1 MIKEEVVSLIMGHL
15 VGIDK
20 TSRWHP
26 RFVEAEIERVIEEML
41 NDLWKIDRLAI
52 DKYTTTYGVTS
63 PIAIAQ
69 EAVSGIYYSTLPV
82 NVYHLPDKASG
93 VRHVYPLAQTGN
105 VFQPMDARE
114 ADLVFNTD
122 VAIVTSKIGYRVRQ
136 DKRIDYYNTNAVV
149 RGTGVR
155 MDLLPVFSELSDS
168 DVVLIPD
175 LGDKDGG
182 GFLKRVLGALGVIQE
197 KDLIDDNSGAKELNT
212 KG

>member
-1 MIKEEVVSLIMGHL
+1 MIKEEILSMVFNHL
-15 VGIDK
+15 PSVDK
-20 TSRWHP
+20 TGKFHL
-26 RFVEAEIERVIEEML
+26 RFLEAEIERVIEEMF
-41 NDLWKIDRLAI
+41 NDLWKIDPLAI
-52 DKYTTTYGVTS
+52 DKYTTTYGTTT
-63 PIAIAQ
+63 PIAIAL

-105 VFQPMDARE
+105 IFQPMDARE
-114 ADLVFNTD
+114 ADMIFNTD
-122 VAIVTSKIGYRVRQ
+122 VAVVTSKIGYRVKQ
-136 DKRIDYYNTNAVV
+136 NKRVDYYNTNAVV
-149 RGTGVR
+149 RAAGVR
-155 MDLLPVFSELSDS
+155 MDLLPVFSEISDS

-175 LGDKDGG
+175 LGDKEGG